1 MECVLV
7 ARLQCPSATA
17 RVESADMAT
26 DFLKNMK
33 RNMKRRLKVTSVK
46 PKGMSSTGIKRK
58 LKVKGFGGMKFG
70 TKKGY

>member
-1 MECVLV
+1 
-7 ARLQCPSATA
+7 
-17 RVESADMAT
+17 MAT